1 MLRKEIIII
10 GSLLMIACSQ
20 TSKEMPESS
29 ADSIEVGINDT
40 GPLSSIADYL
50 GHSHT
55 GEQSISENDVKLKI
69 DGLVESPQEMNYS
82 QVLDHQIY
90 SKIVTLNCVEGWSVK
105 MKWEGVSVE
114 DLLNE
119 AGIKETAVLVIFH
132 SFDDYRISMVLKDVL
147 DYHMLLAYNVNGERL
162 PLELGFPFQLV
173 AEGQNGYNW
182 IKGVSEI
189 ELE

>member
-1 MLRKEIIII
+1 MFRKEIIIM

-29 ADSIEVGINDT
+29 ADSIEAGINDT

-50 GHSHT
+50 GLSHT
-55 GEQSISENDVKLKI
+55 GEQSISENDVILKI

-119 AGIKETAVLVIFH
+119 AGIKETAILVIFH

-147 DYHMLLAYNVNGERL
+147 DNHMLLAYKVNGEKL